1 MKTSF
6 YILIG
11 LLILSIIGN
20 VVLFMRET
28 PKFEVSTEEGRIDT
42 LIIKE
47 IDYDT
52 IFEPYYDTIH
62 TTDTIVRDSVV
73 YIRDVPFTYK
83 YNTSDYDLE
92 INAVK
97 LNWHKLNYHR
107 KDTFTLTVP
116 QYVYIEREKKRFQF
130 THGLQ
135 LGLGYGLFN
144 HKPDLYVGY
153 GFQLKF

>member
-20 VVLFMRET
+20 VVLFIRET
-28 PKFEVSTEEGRIDT
+28 PKFEISTEEGRIDT

-52 IFEPYYDTIH
+52 VFEPYYDTLH
-62 TTDTIVRDSVV
+62 HYDTIVRDSVV
-73 YIRDVPFTYK
+73 YIRDIPNTYT
-83 YNTSDYDLE
+83 YNNSDYTLN

-97 LNWHKLNYHR
+97 LNWYKLDYHR

-116 QYVYIEREKKRFQF
+116 KYVYIEKEKKRFQF

-135 LGLGYGLFN
+135 FGLGYGLFN

>member
-1 MKTSF
+1 MRITAIIVS
-6 YILIG
+6 I
-11 LLILSIIGN
+11 LLILSVILNVRQCSIIN
-20 VVLFMRET
+20 EIPKYEKIDTVL
-28 PKFEVSTEEGRIDT
+28 RIDT
-42 LIIKE
+42 FIDHK

-52 IFEPYYDTIH
+52 VFNNDTIH

-83 YNTSDYDLE
+83 YNTNDYDLE

-135 LGLGYGLFN
+135 FGLGYGLFN

>member
-1 MKTSF
+1 MRITAIIVS
-6 YILIG
+6 I
-11 LLILSIIGN
+11 LLILSVILNVRQCSIIN
-20 VVLFMRET
+20 EIPKYEKIDTVL
-28 PKFEVSTEEGRIDT
+28 RIDT
-42 LIIKE
+42 FIDHK

-52 IFEPYYDTIH
+52 VFNNDTIH

-73 YIRDVPFTYK
+73 YIRDIPNTYT
-83 YNTSDYDLE
+83 YNNSDYTLN

-97 LNWHKLNYHR
+97 LNWYKLDYHR

-116 QYVYIEREKKRFQF
+116 QYVYIEKEKKRFQF

-135 LGLGYGLFN
+135 FGLGYGLFN

>member
-1 MKTSF
+1 MRITAIIVS
-6 YILIG
+6 I
-11 LLILSIIGN
+11 LLILSVILNVRQCSIIN
-20 VVLFMRET
+20 EIPKYEKIDTVL
-28 PKFEVSTEEGRIDT
+28 RIDT
-42 LIIKE
+42 FIYHK

-52 IFEPYYDTIH
+52 VFNNDTIH
-62 TTDTIVRDSVV
+62 STDTIVRDSVV

-97 LNWHKLNYHR
+97 LNWYKLDYHR

-116 QYVYIEREKKRFQF
+116 QYVYIEKEKKRFQF

-135 LGLGYGLFN
+135 FGLGYGLFN

>member
-1 MKTSF
+1 MRITAIIVS
-6 YILIG
+6 I
-11 LLILSIIGN
+11 LLILSVILNVRQCSIIN
-20 VVLFMRET
+20 EIPKYEKIDTVL
-28 PKFEVSTEEGRIDT
+28 RIDT
-42 LIIKE
+42 FIDHK

-52 IFEPYYDTIH
+52 VFNNDTIH

-135 LGLGYGLFN
+135 LGIGYGLFN

>member
-1 MKTSF
+1 MRITAIIVS
-6 YILIG
+6 I
-11 LLILSIIGN
+11 LLILSVILNVRQCSIIN
-20 VVLFMRET
+20 EIPKYEKIDTVL
-28 PKFEVSTEEGRIDT
+28 RIDT
-42 LIIKE
+42 FIDHK

-52 IFEPYYDTIH
+52 VFNNDTIH

-135 LGLGYGLFN
+135 FGLGYGLFN